1 MPEFVLEVGVAEIE
15 LKDAVEAAVGEDE
28 LAPLAELGR
37 QSRRVLLPSKHAVL
51 QGHWG
56 KQPRPNV

>member
-1 MPEFVLEVGVAEIE
+1 MPEFVLEAGVAEIE

-37 QSRRVLLPSKHAVL
+37 QSRRVLLPSKDTVIK
-51 QGHWG
+51 GH
-56 KQPRPNV
+56 